1 MLDLRW
7 IVENPELVKQ
17 SLMARHHE
25 TSAVDTVISFDRNRR
40 EIMGKQEALRARRN
54 AIAREVAEIKKK
66 GGDAAALMDESKR
79 NNADVEALEIELTK
93 VNDVLQDHLL
103 RIPNVLHPSVPQGK
117 SDADNQELKKHG
129 EPKHYDFTPKDH
141 VDLGEK
147 LGILEFERSSR
158 MAGAR
163 FCSLIGAGARLNRA
177 IIEFMLDVQTRE
189 HGYKEI
195 LPPFLCNSNAL
206 IGTTQLPKFHQDMF
220 KVENT
225 DLYLISTGEIPVTN
239 FHREEIL
246 SESDLPV
253 RYTAYTPCF
262 RSEAGSYGKDTR
274 GMIRQHQFEK
284 VELVV
289 FCHPDRSFAAHEQL
303 KNHACRILDLLELPY
318 REMLICSG
326 DIGFGGAKQFDL
338 EVWLPSQG
346 KYREISSCSNFTDF
360 QARRANIRFRPEAG
374 GKPQFVHTL
383 NGSGLAVGRTL
394 VAILENYQQA
404 DGSVILPKA
413 LQKYAG
419 FSQIKPGGI
428 TA

>member
-7 IVENPELVKQ
+7 IVENQDLVKK
-17 SLMARHHE
+17 SLEKRHHD
-25 TSAVDTVISFDRNRR
+25 SAILATLVEQDKARR
-40 EIMGKQEALRARRN
+40 EAIGRQEAVRSRRN
-54 AIAREVAEIKKK
+54 QLAKEIAEKKRA
-66 GGDAAALMDESKR
+66 GANADALMEESR
-79 NNADVEALEIELTK
+79 QNNSDLASLDAEVDSLTK
-93 VNDVLQDHLL
+93 AIQDVAL
-103 RIPNVLHPSVPQGK
+103 RIPNVIHESVPLGK
-117 SDADNQELKKHG
+117 SDADNQEVARHG
-129 EPKHYDFTPKDH
+129 SPKQFSFKPLDH

-158 MAGAR
+158 MSGAR
-163 FCSLIGAGARLNRA
+163 FCSLIGKGARLNRA
-177 IIEFMLDVQTRE
+177 IIEFMLDLHTTQ
-189 HGYKEI
+189 HGYTEI

-220 KVENT
+220 KVENS

-246 SESDLPV
+246 AEADLPI

-284 VELVV
+284 VELVI
-289 FCHPDRSFAAHEQL
+289 FSHPERSFEMHEML
-303 KNHACRILDLLELPY
+303 KGHACEVLKRLDLPY

-326 DIGFGGAKQFDL
+326 DIGFGGTKQYDL

-346 KYREISSCSNFTDF
+346 MYREISSCSNFGDF
-360 QARRANIRFRPEAG
+360 QARRANIKFRPSGG
-374 GKPQFVHTL
+374 GKPQFAHTL

-394 VAILENYQQA
+394 VAILENFQHE
-404 DGSVILPKA
+404 DGSVTIPKA
-413 LQKYAG
+413 LQEYTG
-419 FSQIKPGGI
+419 FDRIEPRQ
-428 TA
+428 